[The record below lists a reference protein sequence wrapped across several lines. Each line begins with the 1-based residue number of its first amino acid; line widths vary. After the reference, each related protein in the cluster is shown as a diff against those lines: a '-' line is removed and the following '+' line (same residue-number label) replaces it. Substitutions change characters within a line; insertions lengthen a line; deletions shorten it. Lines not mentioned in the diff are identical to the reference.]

1 MGGGGGG
8 RVFRNQVDVLRVV
21 IRGYRS
27 RPAIDVSSSGKGWRV
42 ERLFAW
48 FHNFRRLVTR
58 WKYHVENFLGMVH
71 LACLK
76 LLLKHL

>member
-1 MGGGGGG
+1 MS
-8 RVFRNQVDVLRVV
+8 RKKLRLELRTRNFLEIQPTVIPLLR
-21 IRGYRS
+21 RYKKR
-27 RPAIDVSSSGKGWRV
+27 WRV

-58 WKYHVENFLGMVH
+58 WEYHVENFLGMVH